1 MIVLMVIQYIP
12 LEGSAGVSPVKVAM
26 MAVMPII
33 FLANFNINKAVV
45 FGAMYW
51 LWIFFTAYFLHP
63 LSFRT
68 STVMYCGMFVSTFM
82 VFYTLIYHKHVL
94 TIDVSSILSDVS
106 YTLTPG

>member
-1 MIVLMVIQYIP
+1 MAFISVVFSNVWHFIKGFFFLKNYNWTNAVLFMIVLMVIQYIP

-63 LSFRT
+63 LSF
-68 STVMYCGMFVSTFM
+68 
-82 VFYTLIYHKHVL
+82 
-94 TIDVSSILSDVS
+94 
-106 YTLTPG
+106 